1 MAADLKMLSCKVDGL
16 TSEVK
21 VLAAKQLNSTA
32 SRSDVLQKVP
42 LRNGSL
48 PTGEYPRTIME
59 LTVAGNDALPDG
71 SNNPWNKARTINLL
85 RQYDEEYEED
95 SGNESGDEDEQSPKS
110 RTRRLR
116 LARCLGITPAQ
127 LNFAQLTL

>member
-1 MAADLKMLSCKVDGL
+1 MASVTIEQVRDVLSEALAPIRADLKMLSCK
-16 TSEVK
+16 
-21 VLAAKQLNSTA
+21 
-32 SRSDVLQKVP
+32 KVP